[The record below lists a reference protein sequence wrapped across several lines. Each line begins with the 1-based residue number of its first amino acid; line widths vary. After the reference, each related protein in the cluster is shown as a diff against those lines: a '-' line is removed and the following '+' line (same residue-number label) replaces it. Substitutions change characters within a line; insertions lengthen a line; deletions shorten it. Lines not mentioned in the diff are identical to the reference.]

1 MTPRRSVRAE
11 ARRLY
16 REMVGEGGGASA
28 NTAPPTP
35 DPSPPLAEPVIG
47 PAQEGRTR
55 WLAGGGEKPDLMAH
69 VRRMYE
75 DSIIPVR
82 DIAQRAG
89 VTERTLYKYA
99 RKRNWKPRYAWMP
112 DGSRPPARPGRR
124 RWTPAQEKQQAR
136 AEQFAPGQGAGG
148 RFIRR
153 EEIGTPF
160 AHGIK
165 AVDAAGRAAAAEAS
179 AEADRIAERAR
190 LEAECRSAW
199 QAKSEALAWVVQGLR
214 QLNRL
219 TDAARKAGREIDPID
234 ERCVWRQID
243 VAKDSWTFAIRDEQA
258 AQAALAQFDRDNAA
272 APVTSACSMPS

>member
-1 MTPRRSVRAE
+1 MTPRTSVRAA

-16 REMVGEGGGASA
+16 EEMSGEGGLSR
-28 NTAPPTP
+28 NLRLPTP
-35 DPSPPLAEPVIG
+35 DPSPPLAS
-47 PAQEGRTR
+47 
-55 WLAGGGEKPDLMAH
+55 LAGEGERDVRVAGVEPNPPSLRFGGQDLMAH

-99 RKRNWKPRYAWMP
+99 RKNNWKPRYAWTP
-112 DGSRPPARPGRR
+112 DGARPPGRPARR
-124 RWTPAQEKQQAR
+124 RWSEARERALAVAPAK
-136 AEQFAPGQGAGG
+136 GAGG

-153 EEIGTPF
+153 QEIGTPF

>member
-1 MTPRRSVRAE
+1 MTPRMSVRAE

-16 REMVGEGGGASA
+16 ARMMGEGGRKQA
-28 NTAPPTP
+28 TPTP
-35 DPSPPLAEPVIG
+35 NPSPQEPAPG
-47 PAQEGRTR
+47 RAQARPG
-55 WLAGGGEKPDLMAH
+55 WGGEKSASGGSASPDLMAH

-160 AHGIK
+160 VHGIK